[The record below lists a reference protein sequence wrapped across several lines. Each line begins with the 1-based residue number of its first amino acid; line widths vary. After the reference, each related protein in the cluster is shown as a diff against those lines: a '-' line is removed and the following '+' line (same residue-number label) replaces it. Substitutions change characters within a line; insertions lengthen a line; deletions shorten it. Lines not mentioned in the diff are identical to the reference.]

1 MDWMKLKSGSDVRG
15 VAVSENAPLT
25 EHVAMCLGMAFAL
38 CGEACR
44 QAGDAG
50 DDCHWA

>member
-15 VAVSENAPLT
+15 VAVGENAPLT
-25 EHVAMCLGMAFAL
+25 EHVAMCLGMAFARYV
-38 CGEACR
+38 AKHV
-44 QAGDAG
+44 GDAG